1 MAETR
6 QLPQDLSGTS
16 PQGEY
21 DVVVIGAGF
30 SGMYALYK
38 LRGLGLRLKGYETG
52 DGPGGTWY
60 WNRYP
65 GARVDIES
73 MIYSYSFDERLEQ
86 EWQWPEHFSPQP
98 DLEVYANYVADR
110 FGIRDQIQFETTV
123 TRLRFDEPA
132 ALWHVQTSRGE
143 EVTAR
148 FVIAATGS
156 LNATNIPDF
165 KGAETFQGQW
175 CHTSKWPKEGVDFAG
190 KRVGII
196 GTGSTGIQV
205 IPVVAQEAGH
215 LTVFQRTANFSIPSR
230 NRPLDAEYERG
241 WKQNYR
247 QRREMMKST
256 ASAAVL
262 LGQRTD
268 RSVFDVTDEE
278 REEILEQAWESRSGF
293 KFTGSFKDVRTS
305 EAANEVVA
313 EFVRRK
319 IRQTVK
325 DPEVAELLCPKTH
338 PLGTKRLCLDS
349 GYYETYNRDNV
360 TLVDV
365 RANPITE
372 ITPTGLRTT
381 AGEYDLDILIYATGF
396 DAMTGSLTRMNV
408 TGEGGVRL
416 EDKWANGPTNYLGF
430 LVAGF
435 PNLFM
440 IHGPGSPSVL
450 AQMIMS
456 AEWQIDWLHD
466 RISYLLE
473 QGYACVGTTEQ
484 WEESWAREVEAAA
497 DATLYKKA
505 DSWYLGANIPGKPR
519 VFMVYIGGFDNYTRR
534 CNEAVDNGYEG
545 FAFR

>member
-1 MAETR
+1 MTGTQ
-6 QLPQDLSGTS
+6 QLPQDLSGKP
-16 PQGEY
+16 PQSDY

-110 FGIRDQIQFETTV
+110 FGIRDQVQFETTV
-123 TRLRFDEPA
+123 TRLRFDDPT

-143 EVTAR
+143 EVTTR

-165 KGAETFQGQW
+165 KGAETFRGQW
-175 CHTSKWPKEGVDFAG
+175 YHTSKWPREGVDFAG

-205 IPVVAQEAGH
+205 IPVVAKEAGH

-230 NRPLDAEYERG
+230 NRPLDPDYERG

-247 QRREMMKST
+247 KYREMMKST

-262 LGQRTD
+262 LGQHTD
-268 RSVFDVTDEE
+268 RSLFDVSDEE
-278 REEILEQAWESRSGF
+278 RETILEQAWESRSGF
-293 KFTGSFKDVRTS
+293 RFTGSFKDVRTN
-305 EAANEVVA
+305 EAANEIVA

-349 GYYETYNRDNV
+349 GYFETYNRDNV

-365 RANPITE
+365 RANPVTE

-381 AGEYDLDILIYATGF
+381 AGKYDLDILIYATGF
-396 DAMTGSLTRMNV
+396 DAMTGSMTRMNV
-408 TGEGGVRL
+408 TGTGGVRL
-416 EDKWANGPTNYLGF
+416 EDKWVNGPTNYLGF

-456 AEWQIDWLHD
+456 AEWQIDWLYD

-473 QGYACVGTTEQ
+473 QGYECVDTTEQ

-519 VFMVYIGGFDNYTRR
+519 VFMVYVGGFDNYTRR
-534 CNEAVDNGYEG
+534 CTEAVDKGHEG
-545 FAFR
+545 FVFR

>member
-1 MAETR
+1 MTVPHQRRRDPGGKAAHG
-6 QLPQDLSGTS
+6 D
-16 PQGEY
+16 Y

-38 LRGLGLRLKGYETG
+38 LRGLGLRLQGYETG

-110 FGIRDQIQFETTV
+110 FGIRDQVQFETTV
-123 TRLRFDEPA
+123 TRLRFDEPTS
-132 ALWHVQTSRGE
+132 LWHVGTDRGE
-143 EVTAR
+143 EVTTR

-156 LNATNIPDF
+156 LNATNIPNF
-165 KGAETFQGQW
+165 KGAGTFQGQW
-175 CHTSKWPKEGVDFAG
+175 YHTSKWPKEGVDFVG
-190 KRVGII
+190 RRVGII

-230 NRPLDAEYERG
+230 NRPLDPEYERG

-247 QRREMMKST
+247 KYREMMKST

-262 LGQRTD
+262 LGQHTD
-268 RSVFDVTDEE
+268 RSVFDVGDAE
-278 REEILEQAWESRSGF
+278 RDEILEQAWESRSGF
-293 KFTGSFKDVRTS
+293 KFTGSFRDVRTN
-305 EAANEVVA
+305 EAANEIVA

-349 GYYETYNRDNV
+349 GYYETYNRANV

-372 ITPTGLRTT
+372 ITPAGLRTT

-396 DAMTGSLTRMNV
+396 DAMTGSMTRMNV
-408 TGEGGVRL
+408 TGTGGLRL
-416 EDKWANGPTNYLGF
+416 EDKWVNGPSNYLGF

-456 AEWQIDWLHD
+456 AEWQVDWLHD
-466 RISYLLE
+466 RISFMLE
-473 QGYACVGTTEQ
+473 QGYERVDTTEQ
-484 WEESWAREVEAAA
+484 WEENWAREVEAAA

-519 VFMVYIGGFDNYTRR
+519 VFMVYVGGFDNYTRR
-534 CNEAVDNGYEG
+534 CTEVVDNGYQG
-545 FAFR
+545 FSFT

>member
-1 MAETR
+1 MSVTGRIPRDSSREPAEN
-6 QLPQDLSGTS
+6 
-16 PQGEY
+16 EY
-21 DVVVIGAGF
+21 DIVVIGAGF

-38 LRGLGLRLKGYETG
+38 LRGLGLRLKGFEAG

-73 MIYSYSFDERLEQ
+73 MIYSYSFDEELEQ

-98 DLEVYANYVADR
+98 DLEVYANHVADR
-110 FGIRDQIQFETTV
+110 FGIRDQVQFGTTV
-123 TRLRFDEPA
+123 TRLRFDDA
-132 ALWHVQTSRGE
+132 TSRWHIETDRGD
-143 EVTAR
+143 EVSAR

-165 KGAETFQGQW
+165 KGAATFGGQW
-175 CHTSKWPKEGVDFAG
+175 YHTSKWPKESVDFTG
-190 KRVGII
+190 KRVGVI

-205 IPVVAQEAGH
+205 IPVVAEQAAH

-230 NRPLDAEYERG
+230 NRPVDPDYERD
-241 WKQNYR
+241 WKENYPR
-247 QRREMMKST
+247 YREMMKST

-262 LGQRTD
+262 MGQRLD
-268 RSVFDVTDEE
+268 RSVFDVSDEE
-278 REEILEQAWESRSGF
+278 REEILERAWESRSGF
-293 KFTGSFKDVRTS
+293 KFTGSFKDVRTNID
-305 EAANEVVA
+305 ANEIVA

-319 IRQTVK
+319 IREIVK

-349 GYYETYNRDNV
+349 GYYETFNRPNV

-365 RANPITE
+365 RSNPITE
-372 ITPTGLRTT
+372 ITPAGLRTT
-381 AGEYDLDILIYATGF
+381 AAEYELDILIYATGF
-396 DAMTGSLTRMNV
+396 DAMTGSMTRMNV
-408 TGEGGVRL
+408 TGAGGARL
-416 EDKWANGPTNYLGF
+416 TDKWVNGPTNYLGF

-456 AEWQIDWLHD
+456 AEWQVDWLHD
-466 RISYLLE
+466 RIAYMRE
-473 QGYACVGTTEQ
+473 HGFTRVDTTER
-484 WEESWAREVEAAA
+484 WEDSWGREVEAAA
-497 DATLYKKA
+497 DATLFQRA

-519 VFMVYIGGFDNYTRR
+519 VFMVYVGGFDNYARR
-534 CNEAVDNGYEG
+534 CNEVVDAGYEG
-545 FAFR
+545 FTFG

>member
-1 MAETR
+1 VTQPLPRDSRSEPGET
-6 QLPQDLSGTS
+6 
-16 PQGEY
+16 EY

-38 LRGLGLRLKGYETG
+38 LRGLGLRLKGFEAG

-73 MIYSYSFDERLEQ
+73 MIYSYSFDEALEQ
-86 EWQWPEHFSPQP
+86 EWKWPEHFSPQP

-110 FGIRDQIQFETTV
+110 FGIRDQVQFGTAV
-123 TRLRFDEPA
+123 TRLRFDDA
-132 ALWHVQTSRGE
+132 TSRWHVSTDRGG

-165 KGAETFQGQW
+165 KGAGTFGGQW
-175 CHTSKWPKEGVDFAG
+175 YHTSKWPKEGVDFAG
-190 KRVGII
+190 KRVGVI

-205 IPVVAQEAGH
+205 IPVVAKEAAH

-230 NRPLDAEYERG
+230 NRPVDPDYERD

-247 QRREMMKST
+247 RYREMMKST

-262 LGQRTD
+262 MGQRMD
-268 RSVFDVTDEE
+268 RSVFDVSDEE
-278 REEILEQAWESRSGF
+278 REEILERAWESRSGF
-293 KFTGSFKDVRTS
+293 KFTGSFKDVRTNI
-305 EAANEVVA
+305 EANEVVA

-319 IRQTVK
+319 IRQIVK
-325 DPEVAELLCPKTH
+325 DPEVAELLCPRTH

-349 GYYETYNRDNV
+349 GYYETFNRPNV
-360 TLVDV
+360 KLVDV

-381 AGEYDLDILIYATGF
+381 AGEHELDILIYATGF
-396 DAMTGSLTRMNV
+396 DAMTGSMTRMNV
-408 TGEGGVRL
+408 TGAGGVRL

-456 AEWQIDWLHD
+456 AEWQVDWLHD
-466 RISYLLE
+466 RIAYMLHHGFE
-473 QGYACVGTTEQ
+473 RVGTTEQ
-484 WEESWAREVEAAA
+484 WEESWGREVEAAA
-497 DATLYKKA
+497 SATLYKKA

-519 VFMVYIGGFDNYTRR
+519 VFMVYVGGFDNYTRR
-534 CNEAVDNGYEG
+534 CTEVVENDYEG
-545 FAFR
+545 FAFS

>member
-1 MAETR
+1 MAVT
-6 QLPQDLSGTS
+6 PSD
-16 PQGEY
+16 Y

-73 MIYSYSFDERLEQ
+73 MIYSYSFDEELEQ

-98 DLEVYANYVADR
+98 DLEVYANHVADR
-110 FGIRDQIQFETTV
+110 FGIRDQVQFETTV
-123 TRLRFDEPA
+123 TRLRFDELTS
-132 ALWHVQTSRGE
+132 LWHVGTDRGE
-143 EVTAR
+143 EVTTR

-175 CHTSKWPKEGVDFAG
+175 YHTSKWPREGVDFRG

-241 WKQNYR
+241 WKQEYR

-256 ASAAVL
+256 ATAAVL

-268 RSVFDVTDEE
+268 RSVFDVSDAE

-293 KFTGSFKDVRTS
+293 RFTGSFKDVRTN

-319 IRQTVK
+319 IRATVK

-372 ITPTGLRTT
+372 ITPAGLRTT

-408 TGEGGVRL
+408 TGVGGVRL

-430 LVAGF
+430 MVAGF

-456 AEWQIDWLHD
+456 AEWQVDWLYD
-466 RISYLLE
+466 RLGYLLE
-473 QGYACVGTTEQ
+473 HGYQQVDTTEE
-484 WEESWAREVEAAA
+484 WEESWAREVETAAN
-497 DATLYKKA
+497 ATLYKKA

-534 CNEAVDNGYEG
+534 CNEVVANGYEG
-545 FAFR
+545 FVFR

>member
-1 MAETR
+1 MTVTQGLPRDSSPEPQET
-6 QLPQDLSGTS
+6 DF
-16 PQGEY
+16 
-21 DVVVIGAGF
+21 DIVVIGAGF

-38 LRGLGLRLKGYETG
+38 LRGLGLRLKGFEAG

-73 MIYSYSFDERLEQ
+73 MIYSYSFDDTLQQ
-86 EWQWPEHFSPQP
+86 EWAWPEHFSPQP
-98 DLEVYANYVADR
+98 DLEVYANHVADR
-110 FGIRDQIQFETTV
+110 FGIRDQIQFGTRV
-123 TRLRFDEPA
+123 NRLRFDDA
-132 ALWHVQTSRGE
+132 TSRWHVGTDRGD

-165 KGAETFQGQW
+165 KGAESFGGQW
-175 CHTSKWPKEGVDFAG
+175 YHTSKWPKEGVDFAG
-190 KRVGII
+190 QRVGII

-205 IPVVAQEAGH
+205 IPVVAKEAAH

-230 NRPLDAEYERG
+230 NRPIDPVYERD
-241 WKQNYR
+241 WKQNYGKY
-247 QRREMMKST
+247 REMMKST

-262 LGQRTD
+262 MGQRMD
-268 RSVFDVTDEE
+268 RSVFDVSDEE
-278 REEILEQAWESRSGF
+278 REEILERAWESRSGF
-293 KFTGSFKDVRTS
+293 KFTGSFKDIRTNI
-305 EAANEVVA
+305 EANEIVA

-319 IRQTVK
+319 IRQIVK
-325 DPEVAELLCPKTH
+325 DPAVAELLCPKTH

-349 GYYETYNRDNV
+349 GYYETFNRPNV

-365 RANPITE
+365 RSNPITE

-381 AGEYDLDILIYATGF
+381 AGEHEFDILIYATGF
-396 DAMTGSLTRMNV
+396 DALTGSMTRMNV
-408 TGEGGVRL
+408 TGADGRRL
-416 EDKWANGPTNYLGF
+416 EDKWVNGPTNYLGF

-456 AEWQIDWLHD
+456 AEWQVDWLYD
-466 RISYLLE
+466 RISHMIDR
-473 QGYACVGTTEQ
+473 GYQRVDTTEQ
-484 WEESWAREVEAAA
+484 WEDSWGREVEAAA
-497 DATLYKKA
+497 NATLYKRA

-519 VFMVYIGGFDNYTRR
+519 VFMVYVGGFDNYTRR
-534 CNEAVDNGYEG
+534 CTEVVQQDHEG
-545 FAFR
+545 FVFG